1 MSEQLQ
7 SPSKRALFKTA
18 AAVGATLATGSL
30 IACQQQPAASPS
42 NSPASG
48 ASNPT
53 SANNDACGGSGHSN
67 VSIPCHGAHQAGIIT
82 PDKEQPFGT
91 LCAFDVLAKNT
102 KELEN
107 FFRTLTARIEF
118 LTQGGEIAEIDDK
131 LPPPSSGILG
141 KQIPPDGLTITVGVG
156 NSLFDARFGLAKHKP
171 LRLQEMKDFPND
183 KLVADWC
190 DGDISLQ
197 ISAFSPETCQNAL
210 RDIIKNTSHVAT
222 IRWAIDGWAPKT
234 EAHDAAARNLFGFR
248 DGTGNPNIRDPKV
261 ADTML
266 WTGITEN
273 SQDEPAWAKNG
284 TYQAIRIIRQLV
296 EFWDRTPLQEQQ
308 DIFGR
313 AKYSAAPLGKKHEH
327 DAPDY
332 ASDPDGKRIPKDSH
346 MRLATPHD
354 PEFLKK
360 HHLSRRPYNYSL
372 GLSTANQLD
381 VGLILTMYQANL
393 ADGFI
398 FVQGLLNGEPLE
410 EYIKPFGGGYFFV
423 LPGFEQGG
431 YLGDGLIKL
440 VQPQQ

>member
-53 SANNDACGGSGHSN
+53 PANNDACGGSGRSN

-171 LRLQEMKDFPND
+171 LRLQEMTDFPND
-183 KLVADWC
+183 ALKAEWC

-234 EAHDAAARNLFGFR
+234 ETPMPPPAIYLASATAQATPISATPKSPTPCCGQASPKTAKTNPHGQKTAPTKPYASFANWLNFGTEPR
-248 DGTGNPNIRDPKV
+248 CKSNKTSSGAPNTPPPR
-261 ADTML
+261 
-266 WTGITEN
+266 
-273 SQDEPAWAKNG
+273 WAKN
-284 TYQAIRIIRQLV
+284 TNTMLPIM
-296 EFWDRTPLQEQQ
+296 P
-308 DIFGR
+308 
-313 AKYSAAPLGKKHEH
+313 
-327 DAPDY
+327 
-332 ASDPDGKRIPKDSH
+332 
-346 MRLATPHD
+346 ATQ
-354 PEFLKK
+354 
-360 HHLSRRPYNYSL
+360 
-372 GLSTANQLD
+372 TANAFPK
-381 VGLILTMYQANL
+381 TATC
-393 ADGFI
+393 A
-398 FVQGLLNGEPLE
+398 
-410 EYIKPFGGGYFFV
+410 
-423 LPGFEQGG
+423 
-431 YLGDGLIKL
+431 
-440 VQPQQ
+440 

>member
-30 IACQQQPAASPS
+30 VACQQQPEKQAASS
-42 NSPASG
+42 TPAQAKAEDG
-48 ASNPT
+48 FV
-53 SANNDACGGSGHSN
+53 GHSN
-67 VSIPCHGAHQAGIIT
+67 ESVPCYGAHQAGIVT

-91 LCAFDVLAKNT
+91 LCAFDVLAKT
-102 KELEN
+102 PKELEN

-118 LTQGGEIAEIDDK
+118 LTQGGEIADIDDK

-141 KQIPPDGLTITVGVG
+141 KQVPPDGLTVTVGVG
-156 NSLFDARFGLAKHKP
+156 NSLFDKRFGLEKHKP
-171 LRLQEMKDFPND
+171 LRLQEMRDFPND

-222 IRWAIDGWAPKT
+222 IRWSIDGWAPKT
-234 EAHDAAARNLFGFR
+234 EAPDAAARNLFGFR

-261 ADTML
+261 
-266 WTGITEN
+266 TEN

-284 TYQAIRIIRQLV
+284 TYQAIRIIRQMV

-346 MRLATPHD
+346 MRLANPRD
-354 PEFLKK
+354 PEFLKR
-360 HHLSRRPYNYSL
+360 HQLYRRPYNYSL
-372 GLSTANQLD
+372 GLSTAKQLD

-398 FVQGLLNGEPLE
+398 FVQSLLNGEPLE

-423 LPGFEQGG
+423 LPGFEKGG
-431 YLGDGLIKL
+431 YLGQGLIKL
-440 VQPQQ
+440 VQ

>member
-30 IACQQQPAASPS
+30 VACQQQPEKQAASS
-42 NSPASG
+42 TPAQAKAEDG
-48 ASNPT
+48 FV
-53 SANNDACGGSGHSN
+53 GHSN
-67 VSIPCHGAHQAGIIT
+67 ESVPCHGAHQAGIVT

-91 LCAFDVLAKNT
+91 LCAFDVLAKT
-102 KELEN
+102 PKELEN

-118 LTQGGEIAEIDDK
+118 LTQGGEIADIDDK

-141 KQIPPDGLTITVGVG
+141 KQVPPDGLTITVGVG
-156 NSLFDARFGLAKHKP
+156 VSLFDNRFGLAKHKP
-171 LRLQEMKDFPND
+171 LRLEEMRDFPND

-222 IRWAIDGWAPKT
+222 IRWSIDGWAPKT
-234 EAHDAAARNLFGFR
+234 EAPDAAARNLFGFR

-266 WTGITEN
+266 WT
-273 SQDEPAWAKNG
+273 
-284 TYQAIRIIRQLV
+284 
-296 EFWDRTPLQEQQ
+296 FWDRTPLQEQQ

-346 MRLATPHD
+346 MRLANPRD
-354 PEFLKK
+354 PEFLKR
-360 HHLSRRPYNYSL
+360 HQLYRRPYNYSL
-372 GLSTANQLD
+372 GLSSAKQLD

-398 FVQGLLNGEPLE
+398 FVQSLLNGEPLE

-431 YLGDGLIKL
+431 YLGQGVIKL
-440 VQPQQ
+440 VQ